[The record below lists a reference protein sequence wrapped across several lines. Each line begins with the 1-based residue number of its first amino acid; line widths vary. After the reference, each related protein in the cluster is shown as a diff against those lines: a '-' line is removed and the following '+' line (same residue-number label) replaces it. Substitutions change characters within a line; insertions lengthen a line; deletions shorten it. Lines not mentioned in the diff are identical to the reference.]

1 MNHAHNHFRT
11 IIFRLSL
18 IVALLAFTCPSR
30 SVPAKRGVWRTI
42 TLSNGLTIKA
52 RLCSDEHA
60 HWWQAE
66 DGSCFDVDSL
76 GKGKAVV
83 PQELMSKARSRMAAR
98 RQAARRAN
106 ANAKK
111 ASQRIATNGNTGKF
125 QGQRH
130 GLIILV
136 NFADSKFNTS
146 KFGPTQ
152 TLYSRIANEAN
163 YGENNFKGS
172 ISDYFK
178 AQSGGQFLLDFDVA
192 GPVTLP
198 HRYSYYGQNDD
209 DGYDKRPTKM
219 VREACQ
225 AVDGSV
231 DFSKYD
237 WDGDGEVEEVFVVYA
252 GNGEHDT
259 TNQPNLIWP
268 HMDNLANYNEQLTLD
283 GVTINTYACASELNG
298 DKTLS
303 GIGTFC
309 HEFSH
314 CMGFPDM
321 YDTASDGNNFGM
333 GSWDLMDYGSYNGYG
348 YVPAGYSGYEKMVC
362 GWTTPIELD
371 KPMTV
376 NGMERL
382 ADMGQTYI
390 IYNKGNRNE
399 YYILE
404 NRQQSGFD
412 KHLPGSGLL
421 IERVD
426 YDKDIWEWNAV
437 NTTNGGYYPE
447 GSSTPSYNDHQRIT
461 IFHANNI
468 EYDGNNATYPYASL
482 DSLTDS
488 SQLAATVWN
497 ANADGTYLMHC
508 RVYGITQNADGT
520 VAFSFGWAD
529 GNATGTNDSILFKE
543 TFNKCAGTGGND
555 GKFSGN
561 IVFSVFEPDNDGWK
575 HIDGLTGN
583 YMYGANKCA
592 KFGDSSRSIHGSVVS
607 PAFTLQGDTAVISFR
622 AAGWNTEA
630 DGTGLDVSVSGTD
643 AKLLDNGNLT
653 MKKGEWTTYS
663 LRVKG
668 SGRCTITFMPGK
680 RFFLDDVMV
689 KREKPKASTGIS
701 GVRHA
706 DGKAAQAVYTL
717 DGRRVGYDLRA
728 LPHGIYIVGGK
739 KIAK

>member
-30 SVPAKRGVWRTI
+30 SVPAKRGVWRTV

-52 RLCSDEHA
+52 RLCGDEHA

-66 DGSCFDVDSL
+66 DGRCFDVDSL

-106 ANAKK
+106 AKK
-111 ASQRIATNGNTGKF
+111 TSQRIATNGNTGKF

-178 AQSGGQFLLDFDVA
+178 AQSGGQFLLDFDAA

-198 HRYSYYGQNDD
+198 YGYSYYGQNDD

-259 TNQPNLIWP
+259 TNQPSLIWP
-268 HMDNLANYNEQLTLD
+268 HMDNLANYDEQLTLD

-333 GSWDLMDYGSYNGYG
+333 GSWDLMDYGSYNGDG

-488 SQLAATVWN
+488 SQPAATVWN

-543 TFNKCAGTGGND
+543 TFDKCAGTGGND
-555 GKFSGN
+555 GKFRGN
-561 IVFSVFEPDNDGWK
+561 IAFSVFEPDNDGWK
-575 HIDGLTGN
+575 HIDGLAGN
-583 YMYGANKCA
+583 YMYAANKCA
-592 KFGDSSRSIHGSVVS
+592 KFGDSSQPISGWVVS

-622 AAGWNTEA
+622 AAGWNAKA

>member
-1 MNHAHNHFRT
+1 MNHTHNHFRA

-30 SVPAKRGVWRTI
+30 SVPAKRGVWRTV
-42 TLSNGLTIKA
+42 TLSNGLTVKA
-52 RLCSDEHA
+52 RLCGDEHA

-83 PQELMSKARSRMAAR
+83 PQELLSKARSRMAAR

-106 ANAKK
+106 AKK
-111 ASQRIATNGNTGKF
+111 ASQRMATNGNTGKF

-198 HRYSYYGQNDD
+198 NGYSYYGQNDD
-209 DGYDKRPTKM
+209 DGYDKRPKEM

-259 TNQPNLIWP
+259 TNKPNLIWP
-268 HMDNLANYNEQLTLD
+268 HMDNLANYDEQLTLD

-333 GSWDLMDYGSYNGYG
+333 GSWDLMDYGSYNGDG

-412 KHLPGSGLL
+412 KYLPGSGLL

-447 GSSTPSYNDHQRIT
+447 GSYTPSYNDHQRIT

-468 EYDGNNATYPYASL
+468 EDDDNNATYPYASL

-488 SQLAATVWN
+488 SQPAATVWN

-543 TFNKCAGTGGND
+543 TFDKCAGTGGTN

-561 IVFSVFEPDNDGWK
+561 IAFSVFEPDNDGWK
-575 HIDGLTGN
+575 HIDGLIGN

-592 KFGDSSRSIHGSVVS
+592 RFGDSSQPISGWVVS

-622 AAGWNTEA
+622 AAGWNTKAE
-630 DGTGLDVSVSGTD
+630 GTGLDVSVSGTD

-689 KREKPKASTGIS
+689 KRENPKASTTGIS

-706 DGKAAQAVYTL
+706 DGKASQAVYTL

>member
-1 MNHAHNHFRT
+1 MNHTHNHFRT

-30 SVPAKRGVWRTI
+30 SVPAKRGVWRTV

-52 RLCSDEHA
+52 RLCGDEHA

-98 RQAARRAN
+98 RQAARR

-198 HRYSYYGQNDD
+198 HGYSYYGQNDD

-219 VREACQ
+219 VSEACQ

-259 TNQPNLIWP
+259 INQPNLIWP
-268 HMDNLANYNEQLTLD
+268 HMDNLANYGEQLTLD

-333 GSWDLMDYGSYNGYG
+333 GSWDLMDYGSYNGAG

-468 EYDGNNATYPYASL
+468 EDDGNNATYPYASL

-488 SQLAATVWN
+488 SQPAATVWN

-520 VAFSFGWAD
+520 VAFSFGRAD

-543 TFNKCAGTGGND
+543 TFDKCAGTGGND

-561 IVFSVFEPDNDGWK
+561 IAFSVFEPDNDGWK
-575 HIDGLTGN
+575 HIDGLAGN
-583 YMYGANKCA
+583 YMYAANKCA
-592 KFGDSSRSIHGSVVS
+592 RFGDSSQPISGWVVS

-622 AAGWNTEA
+622 AAGWNTKAE
-630 DGTGLDVSVSGTD
+630 GTGLDVSVSGTD

-689 KREKPKASTGIS
+689 KRENPKASTGIS

>member
-1 MNHAHNHFRT
+1 MNHTHNHFRA

-30 SVPAKRGVWRTI
+30 SVPAKRGVWRTV

-52 RLCSDEHA
+52 RLCGDEHA

-106 ANAKK
+106 AKK

-146 KFGPTQ
+146 KFGSTQ

-198 HRYSYYGQNDD
+198 YGYSYYGQNDD

-219 VREACQ
+219 VKEACQ

-259 TNQPNLIWP
+259 TNQPSLIWP
-268 HMDNLANYNEQLTLD
+268 HMDNLANYGEELTLD

-333 GSWDLMDYGSYNGYG
+333 GSWDLMDYGSYNGDG

-488 SQLAATVWN
+488 SQPAATVWN

-520 VAFSFGWAD
+520 VAFSFGWAN

-543 TFNKCAGTGGND
+543 TFDKCAGTGGND

-622 AAGWNTEA
+622 AAGWNTKAE
-630 DGTGLDVSVSGTD
+630 GTGLDVSVSGTD

>member
-18 IVALLAFTCPSR
+18 IVVLLAFTCPSR
-30 SVPAKRGVWRTI
+30 SVPAKRGVWRTV

-52 RLCSDEHA
+52 RLCGDEHA

-83 PQELMSKARSRMAAR
+83 PQELMCKARSRMAAR
-98 RQAARRAN
+98 RQAARR

-198 HRYSYYGQNDD
+198 NGYSYYGQNDD

-259 TNQPNLIWP
+259 TNQPSLIWP
-268 HMDNLANYNEQLTLD
+268 HMDNLANYKEQLTLD

-412 KHLPGSGLL
+412 KYLPGSGLL

-426 YDKDIWEWNAV
+426 YDKDIWEWNVV

-488 SQLAATVWN
+488 SQPAATVWN

-543 TFNKCAGTGGND
+543 TFDKCAGKGGND

-561 IVFSVFEPDNDGWK
+561 IAFSVFEPDNDGWK

-592 KFGDSSRSIHGSVVS
+592 RFGNSSKSISGWVVS

-630 DGTGLDVSVSGTD
+630 EGTGLDVSVSGTD

>member
-18 IVALLAFTCPSR
+18 IVVLLAFTCPSR
-30 SVPAKRGVWRTI
+30 SVPAKRGVWRTV

-52 RLCSDEHA
+52 RLCGDEHA

-66 DGSCFDVDSL
+66 DGRCFDVDSL

-98 RQAARRAN
+98 RQAARR

-198 HRYSYYGQNDD
+198 NGYSYYGQNDD
-209 DGYDKRPTKM
+209 YGYDMRPKEM
-219 VREACQ
+219 VKEACQ

-259 TNQPNLIWP
+259 NNQPNLIWP
-268 HMDNLANYNEQLTLD
+268 HMDNLANYKEQLTLD
-283 GVTINTYACASELNG
+283 GVTINTYACASELNS

-412 KHLPGSGLL
+412 KYLPGSGLL

-482 DSLTDS
+482 DSLTDN
-488 SQLAATVWN
+488 SQPAATVWN

-520 VAFSFGWAD
+520 VAFSFGRAD

-543 TFNKCAGTGGND
+543 TFDKCTGKGGND

-561 IVFSVFEPDNDGWK
+561 IAFSVFEPDNDGWK

-583 YMYGANKCA
+583 YMYGAKKCA
-592 KFGDSSRSIHGSVVS
+592 RFGNSSKSISGWVVS

-630 DGTGLDVSVSGTD
+630 EGTGLDVSVSGTD

>member
-18 IVALLAFTCPSR
+18 IVVLLAFTCPSR
-30 SVPAKRGVWRTI
+30 SVPAKRGVWRTV
-42 TLSNGLTIKA
+42 TLSNGLTVKA
-52 RLCSDEHA
+52 RLCGDEHA

-106 ANAKK
+106 AKK
-111 ASQRIATNGNTGKF
+111 TNQRIATNGNTGKF

-198 HRYSYYGQNDD
+198 HGYSYYGQNDD

-237 WDGDGEVEEVFVVYA
+237 WDDDGEVEEVFVVYA

-268 HMDNLANYNEQLTLD
+268 HMDNLVNYHEELTLD

-333 GSWDLMDYGSYNGYG
+333 GSWDLMDYGSYNGDG

-412 KHLPGSGLL
+412 KYLPGSGLL
-421 IERVD
+421 IEHVD

-488 SQLAATVWN
+488 SQPAATVWN

-520 VAFSFGWAD
+520 VAFSFGWAN

-543 TFNKCAGTGGND
+543 TFDKCAGTGGND

-583 YMYGANKCA
+583 YMYGAYKCA
-592 KFGDSSRSIHGSVVS
+592 KFGDSSQPISGWVVS

-622 AAGWNTEA
+622 AAGWNAKA

-701 GVRHA
+701 GVCHA

>member
-30 SVPAKRGVWRTI
+30 SVPAKRGVWRTV

-52 RLCSDEHA
+52 RLCGDEHA

-98 RQAARRAN
+98 RQAARR

-198 HRYSYYGQNDD
+198 YGYSYYGQNDD

-259 TNQPNLIWP
+259 TNQPSLIWP
-268 HMDNLANYNEQLTLD
+268 HMDNLANYGEELTLD

-333 GSWDLMDYGSYNGYG
+333 GSWDLMDYGSYNGDG

-412 KHLPGSGLL
+412 KYLPGSGLL

-488 SQLAATVWN
+488 SQPAATVWN

>member
-1 MNHAHNHFRT
+1 MNHAHIHFRT

-30 SVPAKRGVWRTI
+30 SVPAKRGVWRTV
-42 TLSNGLTIKA
+42 TLSNGLTVKA
-52 RLCSDEHA
+52 RLCGDEHA

-106 ANAKK
+106 AKK
-111 ASQRIATNGNTGKF
+111 ASQRIATNGITGKF

-209 DGYDKRPTKM
+209 DGYDKRPKEM
-219 VREACQ
+219 VKEACQ

-259 TNQPNLIWP
+259 TNKPNLIWP
-268 HMDNLANYNEQLTLD
+268 HMDNLANYDEQLTLD
-283 GVTINTYACASELNG
+283 GVTINTYACASELNS

-333 GSWDLMDYGSYNGYG
+333 GSWDLMDYGSYNGDG

-412 KHLPGSGLL
+412 KYLPGSGLL

-426 YDKDIWEWNAV
+426 YDR
-437 NTTNGGYYPE
+437 TFGNG
-447 GSSTPSYNDHQRIT
+447 TP
-461 IFHANNI
+461 
-468 EYDGNNATYPYASL
+468 
-482 DSLTDS
+482 
-488 SQLAATVWN
+488 
-497 ANADGTYLMHC
+497 
-508 RVYGITQNADGT
+508 
-520 VAFSFGWAD
+520 
-529 GNATGTNDSILFKE
+529 
-543 TFNKCAGTGGND
+543 
-555 GKFSGN
+555 
-561 IVFSVFEPDNDGWK
+561 
-575 HIDGLTGN
+575 
-583 YMYGANKCA
+583 
-592 KFGDSSRSIHGSVVS
+592 
-607 PAFTLQGDTAVISFR
+607 
-622 AAGWNTEA
+622 
-630 DGTGLDVSVSGTD
+630 
-643 AKLLDNGNLT
+643 
-653 MKKGEWTTYS
+653 
-663 LRVKG
+663 
-668 SGRCTITFMPGK
+668 
-680 RFFLDDVMV
+680 
-689 KREKPKASTGIS
+689 
-701 GVRHA
+701 
-706 DGKAAQAVYTL
+706 
-717 DGRRVGYDLRA
+717 
-728 LPHGIYIVGGK
+728 
-739 KIAK
+739 

>member
-1 MNHAHNHFRT
+1 MNHTHNHFRT

-30 SVPAKRGVWRTI
+30 SVPAKRGVWRTV

-52 RLCSDEHA
+52 RLCGDEHA

-98 RQAARRAN
+98 RQAARR

-198 HRYSYYGQNDD
+198 YGYSYYGQNDD

-225 AVDGSV
+225 TVDGSV

-259 TNQPNLIWP
+259 NNQPNLIWP
-268 HMDNLANYNEQLTLD
+268 HMDNLANYHEELTLD

-412 KHLPGSGLL
+412 KYLPGSGLL

-488 SQLAATVWN
+488 SQPAATVWN

-543 TFNKCAGTGGND
+543 TFDKCTGTGGND

-561 IVFSVFEPDNDGWK
+561 IPFSVFEPDNDGWK

-592 KFGDSSRSIHGSVVS
+592 RFGNSSKSISGWVVS

-630 DGTGLDVSVSGTD
+630 EGTGLDVSVSGTD

>member
-18 IVALLAFTCPSR
+18 IVVLLAFTCPSR
-30 SVPAKRGVWRTI
+30 SVPAKRGVWRTV
-42 TLSNGLTIKA
+42 TLSNGLTVKA
-52 RLCSDEHA
+52 RLCGDEHA

-106 ANAKK
+106 AKK

-152 TLYSRIANEAN
+152 TLYYRIANEAN

-198 HRYSYYGQNDD
+198 YGYSYYGQNDD

-268 HMDNLANYNEQLTLD
+268 HMDNLANYGEQLTLD
-283 GVTINTYACASELNG
+283 GVTINTYACASELNS

-412 KHLPGSGLL
+412 KYLPGSGLL

-447 GSSTPSYNDHQRIT
+447 GSYTPSYNDHQRIT

-488 SQLAATVWN
+488 SQPAATVWN

-520 VAFSFGWAD
+520 VAFSFGWAN

-543 TFNKCAGTGGND
+543 TFDKCTGTGGND

-561 IVFSVFEPDNDGWK
+561 IVFSAFEPDNDGWK

-622 AAGWNTEA
+622 AAGWDATA

-701 GVRHA
+701 GVCHA

>member
-30 SVPAKRGVWRTI
+30 SVPAKRGVWRTV
-42 TLSNGLTIKA
+42 TLSNGLTVKV
-52 RLCSDEHA
+52 RLCGDEHA

-98 RQAARRAN
+98 RQAARR

-198 HRYSYYGQNDD
+198 NGYSYYGQNDD
-209 DGYDKRPTKM
+209 DGYDKRPKEM

-225 AVDGSV
+225 VVDGSV

-259 TNQPNLIWP
+259 ANQPNLIWP
-268 HMDNLANYNEQLTLD
+268 HMDNLANYDEQLTLD

-333 GSWDLMDYGSYNGYG
+333 GSWDLMDYGSYNGDG

-412 KHLPGSGLL
+412 KYLPGSGLL

-447 GSSTPSYNDHQRIT
+447 GSYTPSYNDHQRIT

-468 EYDGNNATYPYASL
+468 EDDDNNATYPYASL

-488 SQLAATVWN
+488 SQPAATMWN

-543 TFNKCAGTGGND
+543 TFDKCAGTGGND
-555 GKFSGN
+555 GKFCGN
-561 IVFSVFEPDNDGWK
+561 IAFSVFEPDNDGWK
-575 HIDGLTGN
+575 HIDGLAGN
-583 YMYGANKCA
+583 YMYAANKCA
-592 KFGDSSRSIHGSVVS
+592 RFGDSSQPISGWVVS

-622 AAGWNTEA
+622 AAGWNTKAE
-630 DGTGLDVSVSGTD
+630 GTGLDVSVSGTD

>member
-30 SVPAKRGVWRTI
+30 SVPAKRGVWRTV

-52 RLCSDEHA
+52 RLCGDEHA

-66 DGSCFDVDSL
+66 DGRCFDVDSL

-83 PQELMSKARSRMAAR
+83 PQELMSKARSRMAAK

-106 ANAKK
+106 AMK
-111 ASQRIATNGNTGKF
+111 ASQRIATNSNTGKF

-198 HRYSYYGQNDD
+198 NGYSYYGQNDD

-268 HMDNLANYNEQLTLD
+268 HMDNLANYKEQLTLD
-283 GVTINTYACASELNG
+283 GVTINTYACASELNS

-412 KHLPGSGLL
+412 KYLPGSGLL

-488 SQLAATVWN
+488 SQPAATVWN

-543 TFNKCAGTGGND
+543 TFDKCTGKGGND

-561 IVFSVFEPDNDGWK
+561 IAFSVFEPDNDGWK
-575 HIDGLTGN
+575 HIDGLAGN
-583 YMYGANKCA
+583 YMYAANKCA
-592 KFGDSSRSIHGSVVS
+592 KFGDSSQPISGWVVS

-622 AAGWNTEA
+622 AAGWNAKA
-630 DGTGLDVSVSGTD
+630 DGTSLDVSVSGTD

>member
-30 SVPAKRGVWRTI
+30 SVPAKRGVWRTV
-42 TLSNGLTIKA
+42 TLSNGLTIKV
-52 RLCSDEHA
+52 RLCGDEHA

-98 RQAARRAN
+98 RQAARR

-198 HRYSYYGQNDD
+198 NGYSYYGQNDD
-209 DGYDKRPTKM
+209 DGYDKRPKDM

-259 TNQPNLIWP
+259 ANQPNLIWP
-268 HMDNLANYNEQLTLD
+268 HMDNLANYGEQLTLD

-333 GSWDLMDYGSYNGYG
+333 GSWDLMDYGSYNGDG

-412 KHLPGSGLL
+412 KYLPGSGLL

-447 GSSTPSYNDHQRIT
+447 GSYTPSYNDHQRIT

-468 EYDGNNATYPYASL
+468 EDDDNNATYPYASL

-488 SQLAATVWN
+488 SQPAAMVWN

-543 TFNKCAGTGGND
+543 TFDKCAGTGGYD

-561 IVFSVFEPDNDGWK
+561 IAFSVFEPDNDGWK
-575 HIDGLTGN
+575 HIDGLAGN
-583 YMYGANKCA
+583 YMYAANKCA
-592 KFGDSSRSIHGSVVS
+592 RFGDSSQPISGWVVS

-622 AAGWNTEA
+622 AAGWNTKAE
-630 DGTGLDVSVSGTD
+630 GTGLDVSVSGTD

>member
-30 SVPAKRGVWRTI
+30 SVSAKRGVWRTV
-42 TLSNGLTIKA
+42 TLSNGLTVKV
-52 RLCSDEHA
+52 RLCGDEHA

-98 RQAARRAN
+98 RQAARR

-198 HRYSYYGQNDD
+198 NGYSYYGQNDD
-209 DGYDKRPTKM
+209 DGYDKRPKEM

-225 AVDGSV
+225 VVDGSV

-259 TNQPNLIWP
+259 TNKPNLIWP
-268 HMDNLANYNEQLTLD
+268 HMDNLANYKEQLTLD
-283 GVTINTYACASELNG
+283 GVTINTYACASELNS

-333 GSWDLMDYGSYNGYG
+333 GSWDLMDYGSYNGDG

-412 KHLPGSGLL
+412 KYLPGSGLL

-447 GSSTPSYNDHQRIT
+447 GSYTPSYNDHQRIT

-468 EYDGNNATYPYASL
+468 EDDDNNATYPYASL

-488 SQLAATVWN
+488 SQPAATVWN

-543 TFNKCAGTGGND
+543 TFDKCAGTGGND
-555 GKFSGN
+555 GKFCGN
-561 IVFSVFEPDNDGWK
+561 IAFSVFEPDNDGWK
-575 HIDGLTGN
+575 HIDGLAGN
-583 YMYGANKCA
+583 YMYAANKCA
-592 KFGDSSRSIHGSVVS
+592 RFGDSSQPISGWVVS

-622 AAGWNTEA
+622 AAGWNTKAE
-630 DGTGLDVSVSGTD
+630 GTGLDVSVSGTD

>member
-1 MNHAHNHFRT
+1 MNHTHNHFRT

-30 SVPAKRGVWRTI
+30 SVPAKRGVWRTV

-52 RLCSDEHA
+52 RLCGDEHA

-66 DGSCFDVDSL
+66 DGRCFDVDSL

-83 PQELMSKARSRMAAR
+83 PQELMCKARSRMAAR
-98 RQAARRAN
+98 RQAARR

-198 HRYSYYGQNDD
+198 HGYSYYGQNDD

-268 HMDNLANYNEQLTLD
+268 HMDNLANYHEELTLD
-283 GVTINTYACASELNG
+283 GVTINTYACASELNS

-412 KHLPGSGLL
+412 KYLPGSGLL
-421 IERVD
+421 IEHVD

-437 NTTNGGYYPE
+437 NTTNGGYYAE

-488 SQLAATVWN
+488 SQPAATVWN

-543 TFNKCAGTGGND
+543 TFDKCAGTGGND

-561 IVFSVFEPDNDGWK
+561 IAFSVFEPDNDGWK

-583 YMYGANKCA
+583 YMYGANTCA
-592 KFGDSSRSIHGSVVS
+592 RFGNSSKSISGWVVS

-630 DGTGLDVSVSGTD
+630 EGTGLDVSVSGTD

>member
-18 IVALLAFTCPSR
+18 IVVLLAFTCPSR
-30 SVPAKRGVWRTI
+30 SVPAKRGVWRTV

-52 RLCSDEHA
+52 RLCGDEHA

-106 ANAKK
+106 AKK

-152 TLYSRIANEAN
+152 TLYYRIANEAN

-198 HRYSYYGQNDD
+198 NGYSYYGQNDD

-268 HMDNLANYNEQLTLD
+268 HMDNLANYDEELTLD
-283 GVTINTYACASELNG
+283 GVTINTYACASELNS

-333 GSWDLMDYGSYNGYG
+333 GSWDLMDYGSYNGAG

-382 ADMGQTYI
+382 AAMGQTYI

-412 KHLPGSGLL
+412 KYLPGSGLL

-488 SQLAATVWN
+488 SQPAATVWN

-543 TFNKCAGTGGND
+543 TFDKCAGTGGND

-561 IVFSVFEPDNDGWK
+561 IAFSVFEPDNDGWK

-583 YMYGANKCA
+583 YMYGANTCA
-592 KFGDSSRSIHGSVVS
+592 RFGNSSKSISGWVVS

-630 DGTGLDVSVSGTD
+630 EGTSLDVSVSGTD

-689 KREKPKASTGIS
+689 KREKPKASIGIS

>member
-30 SVPAKRGVWRTI
+30 SVPAKRGVWRTV

-52 RLCSDEHA
+52 RLCGDEHA

-106 ANAKK
+106 AKK
-111 ASQRIATNGNTGKF
+111 TNQRIATNGNTGKF

-198 HRYSYYGQNDD
+198 YGYSYYGQNDD

-268 HMDNLANYNEQLTLD
+268 HMDNLANYKEQLTLD
-283 GVTINTYACASELNG
+283 GVTINTYACASELNS

-333 GSWDLMDYGSYNGYG
+333 GSWDLMDYGSYNGDG

-404 NRQQSGFD
+404 NRQQIGFD
-412 KHLPGSGLL
+412 KYLPGSGLL
-421 IERVD
+421 IEHVD

-488 SQLAATVWN
+488 SQPAATVWN

-520 VAFSFGWAD
+520 VAFSFGWAN
-529 GNATGTNDSILFKE
+529 GYATGTNDSILFKE
-543 TFNKCAGTGGND
+543 TFDKCAGTGGND

-583 YMYGANKCA
+583 YMYGAYKCA
-592 KFGDSSRSIHGSVVS
+592 KFGDSSQPISGWVVS

-622 AAGWNTEA
+622 AAGWNAKA

>member
-30 SVPAKRGVWRTI
+30 SVPAKRGVWRTV

-52 RLCSDEHA
+52 RLCGDEHA

-106 ANAKK
+106 AKK
-111 ASQRIATNGNTGKF
+111 ASQRIATNGNKGKF

-209 DGYDKRPTKM
+209 DGYDKRPKEM
-219 VREACQ
+219 VKEACQ

-237 WDGDGEVEEVFVVYA
+237 WDGDGEMEEVFVVYA

-259 TNQPNLIWP
+259 ANQPSLIWP
-268 HMDNLANYNEQLTLD
+268 HMDNLANYYEQLTLD

-333 GSWDLMDYGSYNGYG
+333 GSWDLMDYGSYNGDG

-412 KHLPGSGLL
+412 KYLPGSGLL

-447 GSSTPSYNDHQRIT
+447 GSYTPSYNDHQRIT

-468 EYDGNNATYPYASL
+468 EDDDNNATYPYASL

-488 SQLAATVWN
+488 SQPSATVWN

-543 TFNKCAGTGGND
+543 TFDKCAGTGGTD

-561 IVFSVFEPDNDGWK
+561 IAFSVFEPDNDGWK
-575 HIDGLTGN
+575 HMDGLIGN
-583 YMYGANKCA
+583 YMYAANKCA
-592 KFGDSSRSIHGSVVS
+592 RFGDSSQPISGWVVS

-622 AAGWNTEA
+622 AAGWNTKAE
-630 DGTGLDVSVSGTD
+630 GTGLDVSVSGTD

>member
-18 IVALLAFTCPSR
+18 IVVLLAFTCPSR
-30 SVPAKRGVWRTI
+30 SVPAKRGVWRTV

-52 RLCSDEHA
+52 RLCGDEHA

-106 ANAKK
+106 AKK
-111 ASQRIATNGNTGKF
+111 TNQRIATNGNTGKF

-198 HRYSYYGQNDD
+198 NGYSYYGQNDD

-259 TNQPNLIWP
+259 NNQPNLIWP
-268 HMDNLANYNEQLTLD
+268 HMDNLANYKEQLTLD
-283 GVTINTYACASELNG
+283 GVTINTYACASELNS

-412 KHLPGSGLL
+412 KYLPGSGLL

-447 GSSTPSYNDHQRIT
+447 GSYTPSYNDHQRIT

-488 SQLAATVWN
+488 SQPAATVWN

-543 TFNKCAGTGGND
+543 TFDKCTGTGGND

-561 IVFSVFEPDNDGWK
+561 IAFSVFEPDNDGWK
-575 HIDGLTGN
+575 HIDGLAGN
-583 YMYGANKCA
+583 YMYAANKCA
-592 KFGDSSRSIHGSVVS
+592 RFGDSSRSIHGSVVS

-622 AAGWNTEA
+622 AAGWNATA

-668 SGRCTITFMPGK
+668 SGRCTITFVPGK

>member
-1 MNHAHNHFRT
+1 MNHTHNHFRA

-30 SVPAKRGVWRTI
+30 SVPAKRGVWRTV

-52 RLCSDEHA
+52 RLCGDEHA

-98 RQAARRAN
+98 RQAARR

-198 HRYSYYGQNDD
+198 YGYSYYGQNDD

-268 HMDNLANYNEQLTLD
+268 HMDNLANYHEELTLD

-333 GSWDLMDYGSYNGYG
+333 GSWDLMDYGSYNGAG

-488 SQLAATVWN
+488 SQPAATVWN

-543 TFNKCAGTGGND
+543 TFAKCAGTGGND

-561 IVFSVFEPDNDGWK
+561 IAFSVFEPDNDGWK
-575 HIDGLTGN
+575 HIDGLAGN
-583 YMYGANKCA
+583 YMYAANKCA
-592 KFGDSSRSIHGSVVS
+592 RFGNSSKSISGWVVS

-630 DGTGLDVSVSGTD
+630 EGTGLDVSVSGTD

>member
-1 MNHAHNHFRT
+1 MNHTHNHFRA

-30 SVPAKRGVWRTI
+30 SVPAKRGVWRTV

-52 RLCSDEHA
+52 RLCGDEHA

-83 PQELMSKARSRMAAR
+83 PQELMCKARSRMAAR

-106 ANAKK
+106 AKK
-111 ASQRIATNGNTGKF
+111 TNQRIATNGNTGKF

-198 HRYSYYGQNDD
+198 NGYSYYGQNDD

-225 AVDGSV
+225 ALDGSV

-333 GSWDLMDYGSYNGYG
+333 GSWDLMDYGSYNGDG

-404 NRQQSGFD
+404 NRQQIGFD
-412 KHLPGSGLL
+412 KYLPGSGLL

-488 SQLAATVWN
+488 SQPAATVWN

-520 VAFSFGWAD
+520 VAFSFGWAN
-529 GNATGTNDSILFKE
+529 GYATGTNDSILFKE
-543 TFNKCAGTGGND
+543 TFDKCAGTGGND

-592 KFGDSSRSIHGSVVS
+592 KFGDSSQPISGWVVS

-622 AAGWNTEA
+622 AAGWNAKA

>member
-1 MNHAHNHFRT
+1 MNHAHNHFRA

-30 SVPAKRGVWRTI
+30 SVPAKRGVWRTV

-52 RLCSDEHA
+52 RLCGDEHA

-98 RQAARRAN
+98 RQAARR

-198 HRYSYYGQNDD
+198 HDYSYYGQNDD

-219 VREACQ
+219 VKEACQ

-268 HMDNLANYNEQLTLD
+268 HMDNLANYGEQLTLD

-412 KHLPGSGLL
+412 KYLPGSGLL

-447 GSSTPSYNDHQRIT
+447 GSYTPSYNDHQRIT

-468 EYDGNNATYPYASL
+468 EDDDNNATYPYASL

-488 SQLAATVWN
+488 SQPAATVWN

-543 TFNKCAGTGGND
+543 TFDKCTGKGGND

-561 IVFSVFEPDNDGWK
+561 IAFSVFEPDNDGWK
-575 HIDGLTGN
+575 HIDGLAGN
-583 YMYGANKCA
+583 YMYAANKCA
-592 KFGDSSRSIHGSVVS
+592 KFGDSSQPISGWVVS

-622 AAGWNTEA
+622 AAGWNAKA

>member
-1 MNHAHNHFRT
+1 M
-11 IIFRLSL
+11 
-18 IVALLAFTCPSR
+18 
-30 SVPAKRGVWRTI
+30 
-42 TLSNGLTIKA
+42 TLSNGTVVKA
-52 RLCSDEHA
+52 RLCGDEHA
-60 HWWQAE
+60 HWWQTE
-66 DGSCFDVDSL
+66 DGRCFRLDSL
-76 GKGKAVV
+76 GEGKAVD
-83 PQELMSKARSRMAAR
+83 PRELMAKARSGMAAR
-98 RQAARRAN
+98 RLAAAKRKN
-106 ANAKK
+106 AMKTRLPAQEGDTK
-111 ASQRIATNGNTGKF
+111 SKF

-152 TLYSRIANEAN
+152 TLYTRIANEEN

-178 AQSGGQFLLDFDVA
+178 AQSGGQFILDFDVA
-192 GPVTLP
+192 GPVTLS
-198 HRYSYYGQNDD
+198 HGYSYYGQNDA
-209 DGYDKRPTKM
+209 DGYDQRPTEM

-225 AVDGSV
+225 AVDGSI

-268 HMDNLANYNEQLTLD
+268 HMDNLANYDEELTLD
-283 GVTINTYACASELNG
+283 GVTINTYACTSELNS

-321 YDTASDGNNFGM
+321 YDTASNGSNFGM
-333 GSWDLMDYGSYNGYG
+333 GSWDLMDYGSYNGDG

-362 GWTTPIELD
+362 GWTTPVELD
-371 KPMTV
+371 GPTTV
-376 NGMERL
+376 NGMARL
-382 ADMGQTYI
+382 DAMGQTYI
-390 IYNKGNRNE
+390 VYNKGNRNE

-412 KHLPGSGLL
+412 KYLPGSGLL
-421 IERVD
+421 IEHID

-437 NTTNGGYYPE
+437 NTTNGGYYAE
-447 GSSTPSYNDHQRIT
+447 GSTTPSYNDHQRIT
-461 IFHANNI
+461 IFHANNL
-468 EYDGNNATYPYASL
+468 EVDYNATYPYANL
-482 DSLTDS
+482 NSLTDDS
-488 SQLAATVWN
+488 SPAATVWN
-497 ANADGTYLMHC
+497 ANTDGTYLMHC
-508 RVYGITQNADGT
+508 RVYGITQNGDGT
-520 VAFSFGWAD
+520 MAFSFGWAAGGSKADDD
-529 GNATGTNDSILFKE
+529 GVIFKE
-543 TFNKCAGTGGND
+543 TFDECSGTGGND
-555 GKFSGN
+555 GKFSGS
-561 IVFSVFEPDNDGWK
+561 IASSVFEPDNDGWK
-575 HIDGLTGN
+575 HIEGLNGY
-583 YMYGANKCA
+583 YMYGGDKCA
-592 KFGDSSRSIHGSVVS
+592 KFGNSKQSSSGTVIS
-607 PAFTLQGDTAVISFR
+607 PAFTLQGDMAVISFR
-622 AAGWNTEA
+622 AACWNA
-630 DGTGLDVSVSGTD
+630 NDDGTSLAISVSGSD

-668 SGRCTITFMPGK
+668 SGRCTITFVPGR
-680 RFFLDDVMV
+680 RFFLDDVLV
-689 KREKPKASTGIS
+689 KCEKSKPSTGIDK
-701 GVRHA
+701 VKV
-706 DGKAAQAVYTL
+706 DYGKAVQAVYTL
-717 DGRRVGYDLRA
+717 DGRRVGDDLRT

>member
-52 RLCSDEHA
+52 RLCGDEHA

-98 RQAARRAN
+98 RQAARR

-198 HRYSYYGQNDD
+198 YGYSYYGQNDD

-268 HMDNLANYNEQLTLD
+268 HMDNLANYDEELTLD
-283 GVTINTYACASELNG
+283 GVTINTYACASELNS

-333 GSWDLMDYGSYNGYG
+333 GSWDLMDYGSYNGAG

-488 SQLAATVWN
+488 SQPAATVWN

-543 TFNKCAGTGGND
+543 TFAKCAGTGGND

-561 IVFSVFEPDNDGWK
+561 IAFSVFEPDNDGWK
-575 HIDGLTGN
+575 HIDGLAGN
-583 YMYGANKCA
+583 YMYAANKCA
-592 KFGDSSRSIHGSVVS
+592 RFGNSSKSISGWVVS

-630 DGTGLDVSVSGTD
+630 EGTGLDVSVSGTD

>member
-30 SVPAKRGVWRTI
+30 SVPAKRGVWRTV
-42 TLSNGLTIKA
+42 TLSNGLTIKV
-52 RLCSDEHA
+52 RLCGDEHA

-98 RQAARRAN
+98 RQAARR

-198 HRYSYYGQNDD
+198 NGYSYYGQNDD
-209 DGYDKRPTKM
+209 DGYDKRPKEM

-259 TNQPNLIWP
+259 TNKPNLIWP
-268 HMDNLANYNEQLTLD
+268 HMDNLANYDEQLTLD

-333 GSWDLMDYGSYNGYG
+333 GSWDLMDYGSYNGDG

-376 NGMERL
+376 NGMKRL

-412 KHLPGSGLL
+412 KYLPGSGLL

-447 GSSTPSYNDHQRIT
+447 GSYTPSYNDHQRIT

-468 EYDGNNATYPYASL
+468 EDDDNNATYPYASL

-488 SQLAATVWN
+488 SQPAATVWN

-543 TFNKCAGTGGND
+543 TFDKCAGTGGND
-555 GKFSGN
+555 GKFCGN
-561 IVFSVFEPDNDGWK
+561 IAFSVFEPDNDGWK
-575 HIDGLTGN
+575 HIDGLAGN
-583 YMYGANKCA
+583 YMYAANKCA
-592 KFGDSSRSIHGSVVS
+592 RFGDSSQPISGWVVS

-622 AAGWNTEA
+622 AAGWNTKAE
-630 DGTGLDVSVSGTD
+630 GTGLDVSVSGTD

>member
-30 SVPAKRGVWRTI
+30 SVPAKRGVWRTV
-42 TLSNGLTIKA
+42 TLSNGLTIKV
-52 RLCSDEHA
+52 RLCGDEHA

-98 RQAARRAN
+98 RQAARR

-198 HRYSYYGQNDD
+198 NDYSYYGQNDD
-209 DGYDKRPTKM
+209 DGYDKRPKEM

-259 TNQPNLIWP
+259 TNKPNLIWP
-268 HMDNLANYNEQLTLD
+268 HMDNLANYDEQLTLD

-333 GSWDLMDYGSYNGYG
+333 GSWDLMDYGSYNGDG

-412 KHLPGSGLL
+412 KYLPGSGLL

-447 GSSTPSYNDHQRIT
+447 GSYTPSYNDHQRIT

-482 DSLTDS
+482 DSLTDN
-488 SQLAATVWN
+488 SQPAATVWN

-520 VAFSFGWAD
+520 VAFSFGLAD

-543 TFNKCAGTGGND
+543 IFDKCTGTGGND

-561 IVFSVFEPDNDGWK
+561 IAFSVFEPDNDGWK

-592 KFGDSSRSIHGSVVS
+592 RFGNSSKSISGWVVS

-630 DGTGLDVSVSGTD
+630 EGTGLDVSVSGTD

>member
-1 MNHAHNHFRT
+1 MNHAHNRFRT

-30 SVPAKRGVWRTI
+30 SVPAKRGVWRTV

-52 RLCSDEHA
+52 RLCGDEHA

-98 RQAARRAN
+98 RQAARC

-198 HRYSYYGQNDD
+198 YGYSYYGQNDD

-219 VREACQ
+219 VSEACQ

-259 TNQPNLIWP
+259 TNQPSLIWP
-268 HMDNLANYNEQLTLD
+268 HMDNLANYGEELTLD

-333 GSWDLMDYGSYNGYG
+333 GSWDLMDYGSYNGDG

-412 KHLPGSGLL
+412 KYLPGSGLL
-421 IERVD
+421 IEHVD

-468 EYDGNNATYPYASL
+468 EDDGNNATYPYASL

-488 SQLAATVWN
+488 SQPAATVWN

-520 VAFSFGWAD
+520 VAFSFGRAD

-543 TFNKCAGTGGND
+543 TFDKCAGTGGND

-561 IVFSVFEPDNDGWK
+561 IAFSVFEPDNDGWK
-575 HIDGLTGN
+575 HIDGLAGN

-592 KFGDSSRSIHGSVVS
+592 KFGDSSQPISGWVVS

-622 AAGWNTEA
+622 AAGWNAKA
-630 DGTGLDVSVSGTD
+630 DGTSLDVSVSGTD

>member
-1 MNHAHNHFRT
+1 MNHTHNHFRA

-30 SVPAKRGVWRTI
+30 SVPAKRGVWRTV

-52 RLCSDEHA
+52 RLCGDEHA

-106 ANAKK
+106 AKK

-146 KFGPTQ
+146 KFGSTQ
-152 TLYSRIANEAN
+152 TIYSRIANEAN

-198 HRYSYYGQNDD
+198 YGYSYYGQNDD

-219 VREACQ
+219 VKEACQ

-259 TNQPNLIWP
+259 TNQPSLIWP
-268 HMDNLANYNEQLTLD
+268 HMDNLANYGEELTLD

-333 GSWDLMDYGSYNGYG
+333 GSWDLMDYGSYNGDG

-488 SQLAATVWN
+488 SQPAATVWN

-520 VAFSFGWAD
+520 VAFSFGWAN

-543 TFNKCAGTGGND
+543 TFDKCAGTGGND

-622 AAGWNTEA
+622 AAGWNTKAE
-630 DGTGLDVSVSGTD
+630 GTGLDVSVSGTD

>member
-30 SVPAKRGVWRTI
+30 SVPAKRGVWRTV

-52 RLCSDEHA
+52 RLCGDEHA

-66 DGSCFDVDSL
+66 DGRCFDVDSL

-106 ANAKK
+106 SKK
-111 ASQRIATNGNTGKF
+111 ASQRIATNSNTGKF

-198 HRYSYYGQNDD
+198 NGYSYYGQNDD

-488 SQLAATVWN
+488 SQPAATVWN

-520 VAFSFGWAD
+520 VAFSFGWAN

-543 TFNKCAGTGGND
+543 TFDKCAGTGGND

-622 AAGWNTEA
+622 AAGWNAKA

>member
-1 MNHAHNHFRT
+1 MNHTHNHFRA

-30 SVPAKRGVWRTI
+30 SVPAKRGVWRTV

-52 RLCSDEHA
+52 RLCGDEHA

-66 DGSCFDVDSL
+66 DGRCFDVDSL

-98 RQAARRAN
+98 RQAARR

-198 HRYSYYGQNDD
+198 NGYSYYGQNDD

-268 HMDNLANYNEQLTLD
+268 HMDNLANYGEQLTLD

-333 GSWDLMDYGSYNGYG
+333 GSWDLMDYGSYNGHG

-412 KHLPGSGLL
+412 KYLPGSGLL
-421 IERVD
+421 IERID

-468 EYDGNNATYPYASL
+468 EDDDNNATYPYASL

-488 SQLAATVWN
+488 SQPAATVWN

-543 TFNKCAGTGGND
+543 TFDKCAGTGGND

-561 IVFSVFEPDNDGWK
+561 IAFSVFEPDNDGWK
-575 HIDGLTGN
+575 HIDGLAGN
-583 YMYGANKCA
+583 YMYAANKCA
-592 KFGDSSRSIHGSVVS
+592 RFGNSSKSISGWVVS

-630 DGTGLDVSVSGTD
+630 EGTGLDVSVSGTD

>member
-1 MNHAHNHFRT
+1 MNHTHNHFRT

-30 SVPAKRGVWRTI
+30 SVPAKRGVWRTV

-52 RLCSDEHA
+52 RLCGDEHA

-106 ANAKK
+106 AKK
-111 ASQRIATNGNTGKF
+111 ASQRIATNGNKGKF

-198 HRYSYYGQNDD
+198 HGYSYYGQNDD
-209 DGYDKRPTKM
+209 DGYDKRPKEM
-219 VREACQ
+219 VKEACQ

-259 TNQPNLIWP
+259 ANQPNLIWP
-268 HMDNLANYNEQLTLD
+268 HMDNLANYKEQLTLD

-412 KHLPGSGLL
+412 KYLPGSGLL

-468 EYDGNNATYPYASL
+468 EDDDNNATYPYASL

-488 SQLAATVWN
+488 SQPAATVWN

-543 TFNKCAGTGGND
+543 TFDKCAGTGGND

-561 IVFSVFEPDNDGWK
+561 IAFSVFEPDNDGWK
-575 HIDGLTGN
+575 HIDGLAGN

-592 KFGDSSRSIHGSVVS
+592 RFGNSSKSISGWVVS

-630 DGTGLDVSVSGTD
+630 EGTGLDVSVSGTD

>member
-18 IVALLAFTCPSR
+18 IVVLLAFTCPSR
-30 SVPAKRGVWRTI
+30 SVPAKRGVWRTV

-52 RLCSDEHA
+52 RLCGDEHA

-106 ANAKK
+106 AKK
-111 ASQRIATNGNTGKF
+111 TNQRIATNGNTGKF

-198 HRYSYYGQNDD
+198 NGYSYYGQNDD

-259 TNQPNLIWP
+259 ANKPSLIWP
-268 HMDNLANYNEQLTLD
+268 HMDNLANYGEQLTLD
-283 GVTINTYACASELNG
+283 GVTINTYACASELNS

-333 GSWDLMDYGSYNGYG
+333 GSWDLMDYGSYNGHG

-412 KHLPGSGLL
+412 KYLPGSGLL

-426 YDKDIWEWNAV
+426 YDKDIWDWNAV

-447 GSSTPSYNDHQRIT
+447 GSYTPSYNDHQRIT

-488 SQLAATVWN
+488 SQPAATVWN

-520 VAFSFGWAD
+520 VAFSFGWAN

-543 TFNKCAGTGGND
+543 TFDKCAGTGGND

-622 AAGWNTEA
+622 AAGWNATA

-668 SGRCTITFMPGK
+668 SGRCTITFVPGK

>member
-1 MNHAHNHFRT
+1 MNHTHNHFRT

-30 SVPAKRGVWRTI
+30 SVPAKRGVWRTV

-52 RLCSDEHA
+52 RLCGDEHA

-106 ANAKK
+106 AKK
-111 ASQRIATNGNTGKF
+111 ASQRIATNGNKGKF

-198 HRYSYYGQNDD
+198 HGYSYYGQNDD
-209 DGYDKRPTKM
+209 DGYDKRPKEM
-219 VREACQ
+219 VKEACQ

-259 TNQPNLIWP
+259 ANQPNLIWP
-268 HMDNLANYNEQLTLD
+268 HMDNLANYKEQLTLD

-412 KHLPGSGLL
+412 KYLPGSGLL

-488 SQLAATVWN
+488 SKPAATVWN

-543 TFNKCAGTGGND
+543 TFDKCAGTGGND

-561 IVFSVFEPDNDGWK
+561 IAFSVFEPDNDGWK
-575 HIDGLTGN
+575 HIDGLAGN
-583 YMYGANKCA
+583 YMYGAKKCA
-592 KFGDSSRSIHGSVVS
+592 RFGNSSKSISGWVVS

-630 DGTGLDVSVSGTD
+630 EGTGLDVSVSGTD

>member
-18 IVALLAFTCPSR
+18 IVALQAFTCPSR
-30 SVPAKRGVWRTI
+30 SVPAKRGVWRTV

-52 RLCSDEHA
+52 RLCGDEHA

-98 RQAARRAN
+98 RQAARS

-111 ASQRIATNGNTGKF
+111 ASQRIATNGDTGKF

-209 DGYDKRPTKM
+209 DGYDKRPKEM

-259 TNQPNLIWP
+259 PNQPSLIWP
-268 HMDNLANYNEQLTLD
+268 HMDNLANYKEQLTLD
-283 GVTINTYACASELNG
+283 GVTINTYACASELNS

-333 GSWDLMDYGSYNGYG
+333 GSWDLMDYGSYNGDG

-412 KHLPGSGLL
+412 KYLPGSGLL

-447 GSSTPSYNDHQRIT
+447 GSYTPSYNDHQRIT

-468 EYDGNNATYPYASL
+468 EDDDNNATYPYASL

-488 SQLAATVWN
+488 SQPAATVWN

-543 TFNKCAGTGGND
+543 TFDKCAGTGGND
-555 GKFSGN
+555 GKFSGVN
-561 IVFSVFEPDNDGWK
+561 IVSVFVPDNDGWK
-575 HIDGLTGN
+575 HIDGLPGN

-592 KFGDSSRSIHGSVVS
+592 KFGILRQPSSGSVVS

-622 AAGWNTEA
+622 AAGWDATA
-630 DGTGLDVSVSGTD
+630 DGTGLAVSVSGTD

-668 SGRCTITFMPGK
+668 SGRCAITFVPDK

>member
-30 SVPAKRGVWRTI
+30 SVPAKRGVWRTV

-52 RLCSDEHA
+52 RLCGDEHA

-83 PQELMSKARSRMAAR
+83 PQELMCKARSRMAAR

-106 ANAKK
+106 AKK
-111 ASQRIATNGNTGKF
+111 ASQRIATNGNKGKF

-198 HRYSYYGQNDD
+198 YGYSYYGQNDD

-259 TNQPNLIWP
+259 ANKPSLIWP
-268 HMDNLANYNEQLTLD
+268 HMDNLANYGEELTLD

-333 GSWDLMDYGSYNGYG
+333 GSWDLMDYGSYNGDG

-488 SQLAATVWN
+488 SQPAATVWN

-520 VAFSFGWAD
+520 VAFSFGWAN

-543 TFNKCAGTGGND
+543 TFDKCAGTGGND

>member
-30 SVPAKRGVWRTI
+30 SVPAKRGVWRTV
-42 TLSNGLTIKA
+42 TLSNGLTIKV
-52 RLCSDEHA
+52 RLCGDEHA

-83 PQELMSKARSRMAAR
+83 PQELMSKARSRVAAR
-98 RQAARRAN
+98 RQAARR

-209 DGYDKRPTKM
+209 DGYDKRPKEM
-219 VREACQ
+219 VKEACQ

-259 TNQPNLIWP
+259 ANQPNLIWP
-268 HMDNLANYNEQLTLD
+268 HMDNLANYDEQLTLD
-283 GVTINTYACASELNG
+283 GVTINTYACASELNS

-333 GSWDLMDYGSYNGYG
+333 GSWDLMDYGSYNGDG

-376 NGMERL
+376 NGMKRL

-412 KHLPGSGLL
+412 KYLPGSGLL

-447 GSSTPSYNDHQRIT
+447 GSYTPSYNDHQRIT

-468 EYDGNNATYPYASL
+468 EDDDNNATYPYASL

-488 SQLAATVWN
+488 SQPAATVWN

-543 TFNKCAGTGGND
+543 TFDKCAGTGGND
-555 GKFSGN
+555 GKFCGN
-561 IVFSVFEPDNDGWK
+561 IAFSVFEPDNDGWK
-575 HIDGLTGN
+575 HIDGLAGN
-583 YMYGANKCA
+583 YMYAANKCA
-592 KFGDSSRSIHGSVVS
+592 RFGDSSQPISGWVVS

-622 AAGWNTEA
+622 AAGWNTKAE
-630 DGTGLDVSVSGTD
+630 GTGLDVSVSGTD

-728 LPHGIYIVGGK
+728 LSHGIYIVGGK

>member
-1 MNHAHNHFRT
+1 MNHIHNHFRT

-30 SVPAKRGVWRTI
+30 SVPAKRGVWRTV

-52 RLCSDEHA
+52 RLCGDEHA

-106 ANAKK
+106 AKK
-111 ASQRIATNGNTGKF
+111 ANQRIATNGNTGKF

-136 NFADSKFNTS
+136 NFADTKFSTS

-198 HRYSYYGQNDD
+198 HGYSYYGKNDSYGND
-209 DGYDKRPTKM
+209 MRPTEM

-268 HMDNLANYNEQLTLD
+268 HMDNLANYYEQLTLD
-283 GVTINTYACASELNG
+283 GVTINTYACASELNN

-321 YDTASDGNNFGM
+321 YDTASGGNNFGM
-333 GSWDLMDYGSYNGYG
+333 KSWDLMDYGSYNGDG

-412 KHLPGSGLL
+412 KYLPGSGLL

-437 NTTNGGYYPE
+437 NTTNGVYYAE
-447 GSSTPSYNDHQRIT
+447 GSYTPSYNDHQRIT

-468 EYDGNNATYPYASL
+468 EDDGNNATYPYASL

-488 SQLAATVWN
+488 SQPAAMVWN

-508 RVYGITQNADGT
+508 RVYGITQKRRRHRG
-520 VAFSFGWAD
+520 VLVRLGGWQCH
-529 GNATGTNDSILFKE
+529 GN
-543 TFNKCAGTGGND
+543 
-555 GKFSGN
+555 
-561 IVFSVFEPDNDGWK
+561 
-575 HIDGLTGN
+575 
-583 YMYGANKCA
+583 
-592 KFGDSSRSIHGSVVS
+592 
-607 PAFTLQGDTAVISFR
+607 Q
-622 AAGWNTEA
+622 
-630 DGTGLDVSVSGTD
+630 
-643 AKLLDNGNLT
+643 
-653 MKKGEWTTYS
+653 
-663 LRVKG
+663 
-668 SGRCTITFMPGK
+668 
-680 RFFLDDVMV
+680 
-689 KREKPKASTGIS
+689 
-701 GVRHA
+701 
-706 DGKAAQAVYTL
+706 
-717 DGRRVGYDLRA
+717 
-728 LPHGIYIVGGK
+728 
-739 KIAK
+739 